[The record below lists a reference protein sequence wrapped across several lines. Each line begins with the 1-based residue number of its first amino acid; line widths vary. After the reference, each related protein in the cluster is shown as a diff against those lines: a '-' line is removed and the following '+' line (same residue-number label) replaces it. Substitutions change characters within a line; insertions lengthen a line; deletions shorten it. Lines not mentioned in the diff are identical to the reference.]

1 MTNGSPSVRDLI
13 LVPSIITLAV
23 TILRLVGELRG
34 WNEVFFGRAAGGG
47 GAVVGISWLAILF
60 GVYFALRLRK
70 AGQAFQSSGKAI
82 GLSVL
87 ALALFVGG
95 TMLLFAGGG
104 SFKVTWKMAAG
115 LLVILVSIWV
125 MRVAWPVYW
134 NVMMTYALAARIP
147 VLIVMYLALQGNWNT
162 HYDAVPPNVT
172 YPDLTAKF
180 MALGLIP
187 QLFFWIPFT
196 VIACGLLGTIT
207 AAIRKAPARVDV
219 S

>member
-23 TILRLVGELRG
+23 TVLRLVGELRR
-34 WNEVFFGRAAGGG
+34 WNEVFFGRGVGGG

-60 GVYFALRLRK
+60 AVYFALRLRK

-95 TMLLFAGGG
+95 TALMFAGGD
-104 SFKVTWKMAAG
+104 FKFTWKMAAG

-147 VLIVMYLALQGNWNT
+147 VLIVMYFAFQGNWNT
-162 HYDAVPPNVT
+162 HYDAVPRNVNL
-172 YPDLTAKF
+172 PDLTAKF
-180 MALGLIP
+180 IALGLIP
-187 QLFFWIPFT
+187 QLVFWIPFT
-196 VIACGLLGTIT
+196 VIACGLLGTIA
-207 AAIRKAPARVDV
+207 AAIRKAPARMDI